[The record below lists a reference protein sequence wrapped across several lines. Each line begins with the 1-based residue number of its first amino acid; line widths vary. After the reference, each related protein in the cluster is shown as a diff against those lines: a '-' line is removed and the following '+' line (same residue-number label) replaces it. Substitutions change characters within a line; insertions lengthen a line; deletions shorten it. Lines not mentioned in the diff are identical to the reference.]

1 MTGDDLHR
9 LLDAALETFVSSAD
23 ELRDLDAA
31 TGDGDLGVTVR
42 GGVAAAQAA
51 LSELEPGASPADVV
65 RAVASAIARSNP
77 ATFSTLSASALLA
90 AAKAIDGIDDLGRSD
105 LLRFGRAAADTIAL
119 RGKATL
125 GDKTVLDALVP
136 SLDAAEAA
144 ASDESAFE
152 AAVGAARQGVDTTA
166 ALVARRGRAAWIG
179 ERGRGH
185 PDAGAT
191 AYLRFLEAIGSA
203 WSGPID
209 G

>member
-1 MTGDDLHR
+1 MTGDDLR
-9 LLDAALETFVSSAD
+9 RRLDAALEVFVSSAD

-51 LSELEPGASPADVV
+51 LSSLEPGASPADVV

-90 AAKAIDGIDDLGRSD
+90 AA
-105 LLRFGRAAADTIAL
+105 
-119 RGKATL
+119 
-125 GDKTVLDALVP
+125 
-136 SLDAAEAA
+136 EAA
-144 ASDESAFE
+144 ASGQAAFDV
-152 AAVGAARQGVDTTA
+152 AVDAAREGVDATTT
-166 ALVARRGRAAWIG
+166 LVARRGRAAWIG

-191 AYLRFLEAIGSA
+191 AYLRFLEAIGSV
-203 WSGPID
+203 
-209 G
+209 